1 MFKVSP
7 IAHAA
12 MLVCVATTPSIF
24 AQQQTPQKLE
34 RVEITGSNIKRVQAE
49 GPLPIEIINRE
60 EIRRKGVTSVNEL
73 VRSLTY
79 MSSFND
85 ELTANSPN
93 ASGAASVGF
102 RGLGGDQTVVLLNGR
117 RLANYGFD
125 GAFVNINTIPIGAI
139 ERVEILKDGAAAI
152 YGADAIGGV
161 VNFITRRDYRG
172 FDLAS
177 SYGKSSRNDAD
188 ETNLSANAGF
198 GDLDADKFNV
208 LVNLNY
214 FKREAI
220 WNLDRERTR
229 TADFSRFGGSNLMS
243 QSTPTGNLNG
253 RAFQPCKPPDVLL
266 PSGACVFD
274 FAPYRV
280 TLYPTER
287 IGGLLSANYHL
298 NNDTT
303 LFAEAMTNQTSSFL
317 SAAPAPGSIVLPAG
331 HPLNNTASAITV
343 ASRPLQAGPRTT
355 DQRSDANR
363 VLLGA
368 KGTWSGMDYDLAL
381 GRASNTA
388 ENRDGGYLLVD
399 KMSAAIK
406 NGSFNPFAT
415 TNDQALVNSLVS
427 TDARHGETKYS
438 FIDGKLSG
446 ELTQMPSGPI
456 GYALGG
462 TYGKDE
468 IADVPG
474 PNQQKLSPVPGL
486 SNVFGSILQSPVV
499 AERKMGAIYGEL
511 AIPLASNLETQL
523 ALRHDRY
530 AGGTRSTTP
539 KVAVSYKPLS
549 VLAWKASYSEGFK
562 MPSLR
567 DLFGGTNQSADS
579 VLDSVGCEGRKDT
592 ETCAP
597 RQFDRFSGGSPI
609 LKPEESKSINIGMV
623 FEPNSVFSLSADYFA
638 INKTNEIGL
647 VATQSVV
654 DRAPYVPGATTT
666 VGGNPLLSVTRNAGG
681 VITAITTTL
690 DNLGERKIRGI
701 DLNSALRIPLEQG
714 PRLVFNGYLSMFT
727 RYDRADLPGDPLL
740 GRLGLLNLPRWK
752 SVASATAEWADWS
765 ATLTQN
771 NMAKMQDKVQSRA
784 AATTTTQERRILG
797 HFETYDLSIT
807 FRGIKNLRLNAGIKN
822 LLDAEPPFSNQ
833 DTRSYGF
840 AQVHDIRGRFYQLSA
855 NYQF

>member
-1 MFKVSP
+1 
-7 IAHAA
+7 
-12 MLVCVATTPSIF
+12 MLVCVATSPSLF
-24 AQQQTPQKLE
+24 AQQQSPQKLE
-34 RVEITGSNIKRVQAE
+34 RVEITGSNIKRVQAD
-49 GPLPIEIINRE
+49 GPLPVEIITRE

-73 VRSLTY
+73 MRTLTY

-93 ASGAASVGF
+93 VSGTASVGF

-125 GAFVNINTIPIGAI
+125 GSFVNINTIPIGAI
-139 ERVEILKDGAAAI
+139 ERVDILKDGAAAI

-161 VNFITRRDYRG
+161 INFITRRDYRG
-172 FDLAS
+172 FELS
-177 SYGKSSRNDAD
+177 SGYGKSSRNDAD
-188 ETNLSANAGF
+188 ETSLSANAGF
-198 GDLDADKFNV
+198 GDPEADKFNV

-229 TADFSRFGGSNLMS
+229 TADYRRFGGTSLMS
-243 QSTPTGNLNG
+243 QFAPTGNLGGLPFRNC
-253 RAFQPCKPPDVLL
+253 PSLDLIL
-266 PSGACVFD
+266 PSGACGFD
-274 FAPYRV
+274 FAPFRT

-287 IGGLLSANYHL
+287 IGGLLSANYRL

-303 LFAEAMTNQTSSFL
+303 LFAEAMVNQSSSFL
-317 SAAPAPGSIVLPAG
+317 SAAPAPGNITLPAG
-331 HPLNNTASAITV
+331 IKLNPNGPAITV

-355 DQRSDANR
+355 DQQSDANR

-368 KGTWSGMDYDLAL
+368 KGTWSGVDYDLAL

-388 ENRDGGYLLVD
+388 ENKDGGYMVAD
-399 KMSAAIK
+399 KMVAAI
-406 NGSFNPFAT
+406 NSGTFDPFST
-415 TNDQALVNSLVS
+415 TNDQALVNSLIA
-427 TDARHGETKYS
+427 TDARHGKTTYS

-446 ELTQMPSGPI
+446 DLTQLSAGPV
-456 GYALGG
+456 GYAVGG
-462 TYGKDE
+462 VYGKDE

-474 PNQQKLSPVPGL
+474 PNQQKRGPFAGQ
-486 SNVFGSILQSPVV
+486 SNVFGSIIQSAVV
-499 AERKMGAIYGEL
+499 AERKMGAVFGEL
-511 AIPLASNLETQL
+511 SIPVASNLETQL

-539 KVAVSYKPLS
+539 KIAVSYKPLP

-579 VLDSVGCEGRKDT
+579 VTDSVGCGVRNDKD
-592 ETCAP
+592 CAP
-597 RQFDRFSGGSPI
+597 RQFDRFSGGNSA
-609 LKPEESKSINIGMV
+609 LKPEESKSINLGMV
-623 FEPNSVFSLSADYFA
+623 FEPNSVFSLGADYFA

-647 VATQSVV
+647 VDPQSLVA
-654 DRAPYVPGATTT
+654 RAPYTPGATTI
-666 VGGNPLLSVTRNAGG
+666 VAGNPLLSVTRDAKGT
-681 VITAITTTL
+681 ITAINTTL
-690 DNLGERKIRGI
+690 DNLGQRKIRGI
-701 DLNSALRIPLEQG
+701 DLNSALRIPLEEG
-714 PRLVFNGYLSMFT
+714 PRLVFNGLLSMFT

-740 GRLGLLNLPRWK
+740 GRLGLLNFPRWR
-752 SVASATAEWADWS
+752 SAASATAEWSEWS

-771 NMAKMQDKVQSRA
+771 NMAKMQDKAQARA
-784 AATTTTQERRILG
+784 GTANTTQEQRILG
-797 HFETYDLSIT
+797 HFETYDLSVT
-807 FRGIKNLRLNAGIKN
+807 YRGVKNLTLNAGIKN

-833 DTRSYGF
+833 DPRSYGF
-840 AQVHDIRGRFYQLSA
+840 AQVHDIRGRFYQVSA

>member
-1 MFKVSP
+1 
-7 IAHAA
+7 
-12 MLVCVATTPSIF
+12 MLVCVAASPSIF
-24 AQQQTPQKLE
+24 AQQQSPQKLD
-34 RVEITGSNIKRVQAE
+34 RVEITGSNIKRVQAD
-49 GPLPIEIINRE
+49 GPLPIEVINRE

-73 VRSLTY
+73 VRSLAY

-93 ASGAASVGF
+93 VSGSASVGF

-172 FDLAS
+172 FELTS
-177 SYGKSSRNDAD
+177 GYGKSSRNDAD
-188 ETNLSANAGF
+188 ETSVSANAGF

-229 TADFSRFGGSNLMS
+229 TADYRRFGGSNLMS
-243 QSTPTGNLNG
+243 TYAPTGNRGGLP
-253 RAFQPCKPPDVLL
+253 FQPCPSPDLIL
-266 PSGACVFD
+266 PSGACGFD
-274 FAPYRV
+274 FAPYRT

-287 IGGLLSANYHL
+287 IGGLLSANYRL
-298 NNDTT
+298 NDDTT
-303 LFAEAMTNQTSSFL
+303 LFAEAMVNQTSSFL
-317 SAAPAPGSIVLPAG
+317 SAAPAPGNMTLAAG
-331 HPLNNTASAITV
+331 NPLNPSTSAITV
-343 ASRPLQAGPRTT
+343 ESRPLQAGPRTT
-355 DQRSDANR
+355 DQQSEATRL
-363 VLLGA
+363 LLGA
-368 KGTWSGMDYDLAL
+368 KGAWSGVEYDFAL
-381 GRASNTA
+381 GRANNTA
-388 ENRDGGYLLVD
+388 ENRDGGYLVAD
-399 KMSAAIK
+399 KMVAAI
-406 NGSFNPFAT
+406 NSGQFNPFVT
-415 TNDQALVNSLVS
+415 TNDQALVNSLVA
-427 TDARHGETKYS
+427 TDARNGKTTYN

-446 ELTQMPSGPI
+446 ELTQLPAGPI
-456 GYALGG
+456 GYAVGG

-474 PNQQKLSPVPGL
+474 PNQRKLGPFAGQ
-486 SNVFGSILQSPVV
+486 SNVFGSIIQSAVV
-499 AERKMGAIYGEL
+499 AERKMGAVYGEL
-511 AIPLASNLETQL
+511 AIPVASNLEAQL

-530 AGGTRSTTP
+530 AGGTQSTTP
-539 KVAVSYKPLS
+539 KIAVSYKPLS

-562 MPSLR
+562 MPTLR
-567 DLFGGTNQSADS
+567 NLFGGTNQSADF
-579 VLDSVGCEGRKDT
+579 VLDSVGCNGRR
-592 ETCAP
+592 ETVPCTR
-597 RQFDRFSGGSPI
+597 RQFDRFSGGNSI
-609 LKPEESKSINIGMV
+609 LKPEESKSINIGMT
-623 FEPNSVFSLSADYFA
+623 FEPNSTISLGADYFA

-647 VATQSVV
+647 VVAQYVV
-654 DRAPYVPGATTT
+654 DQAPYAPGATTT
-666 VGGNPLLSVTRNAGG
+666 VGGNPLLTVTRDARG
-681 VITAITTTL
+681 VITAINTTL

-701 DLNSALRIPLEQG
+701 DLNSTLRIPLEQG

-727 RYDRADLPGDPLL
+727 RYDRADRPGDPKY

-752 SVASATAEWADWS
+752 SVVSATAEWADWT

-771 NMAKMQDKVQSRA
+771 NMAKMQDKDQAR
-784 AATTTTQERRILG
+784 AATTTTTQEQRTIG
-797 HFETYDLSIT
+797 NFETYDLSVT

-822 LLDAEPPFSNQ
+822 LLDDEPPFSNQ
-833 DTRSYGF
+833 DSRSNGF
-840 AQVHDIRGRFYQLSA
+840 AQVHDIRGRFYQVSA

>member
-7 IAHAA
+7 IAQAA
-12 MLVCVATTPSIF
+12 MLVCVAASPSIF
-24 AQQQTPQKLE
+24 AQQQPPQKLE
-34 RVEITGSNIKRVQAE
+34 RVEITGSNIKRVQAD
-49 GPLPIEIINRE
+49 GPLPIEVINRE
-60 EIRRKGVTSVNEL
+60 EIRRKGITSVNEL

-93 ASGAASVGF
+93 VSGTASVGF

-125 GAFVNINTIPIGAI
+125 GSFVNINTIPIGAI

-172 FDLAS
+172 FDLSS

-188 ETNLSANAGF
+188 ETTVSANAGF

-214 FKREAI
+214 YKREAI

-229 TADFSRFGGSNLMS
+229 TADYSRFGGSNLMS
-243 QSTPTGNLNG
+243 QSAPTGNLNG
-253 RAFQPCKPPDVLL
+253 RPFQPCLPPDVIL
-266 PSGACVFD
+266 PSGACGFD

-287 IGGLLSANYHL
+287 VGGLLSVNYRL
-298 NNDTT
+298 NDNTT
-303 LFAEAMTNQTSSFL
+303 LFAEAMANQTSSFL
-317 SAAPAPGSIVLPAG
+317 SAAPSPGNILIPAN
-331 HPLNNTASAITV
+331 HPLNRTSSAITV
-343 ASRPLQAGPRTT
+343 SSRPLQAGPRTT
-355 DQRSDANR
+355 DQQSDASR

-368 KGTWSGMDYDLAL
+368 KGTWSGLDYDLAL

-399 KMSAAIK
+399 KMFAAI
-406 NGSFNPFAT
+406 NDGRFNPFVT
-415 TNDQALVNSLVS
+415 TNDQALVNSLVA
-427 TDARHGETKYS
+427 TDARHGETTYS

-446 ELTQMPSGPI
+446 DLTQLPAGPI
-456 GYALGG
+456 GYAVGG

-499 AERKMGAIYGEL
+499 AERKMGAVYGEL

-539 KVAVSYKPLS
+539 KIAVSYKPLS

-579 VLDSVGCEGRKDT
+579 VLDSVGCEGRGT
-592 ETCAP
+592 VPCPP

-623 FEPNSVFSLSADYFA
+623 FEPNSVFSLGVDYFA

-654 DRAPYVPGATTT
+654 DRAPYAPGATAT
-666 VGGNPLLSVTRNAGG
+666 VGGNPLLSVTRDASG
-681 VITAITTTL
+681 VITAIRTTL

-727 RYDRADLPGDPLL
+727 RYDRADLPGDPLR

-752 SVASATAEWADWS
+752 SVASATAEWADWT

-771 NMAKMQDKVQSRA
+771 NMAEMQDKAQSRA
-784 AATTTTQERRILG
+784 GTTSTKPEQRTLG
-797 HFETYDLSIT
+797 HFETYDLSVT

-833 DTRSYGF
+833 DTRSNGF
-840 AQVHDIRGRFYQLSA
+840 AQVHDIRGRFYQVSA

>member
-1 MFKVSP
+1 
-7 IAHAA
+7 
-12 MLVCVATTPSIF
+12 MLVCVAASPSIF
-24 AQQQTPQKLE
+24 AQQQPPQKLE
-34 RVEITGSNIKRVQAE
+34 RVEITGSNIKRVQAD
-49 GPLPIEIINRE
+49 GPLPIEVITRE

-93 ASGAASVGF
+93 ASGTASVGF

-139 ERVEILKDGAAAI
+139 ERVEVLKDGAAAI

-172 FDLAS
+172 FDFAS

-188 ETNLSANAGF
+188 ETSLSANAGF
-198 GDLDADKFNV
+198 GDLDADKFNI
-208 LVNLNY
+208 LVNVNY
-214 FKREAI
+214 FKREPI

-229 TADFSRFGGSNLMS
+229 TADYSRFGGSNLMS
-243 QSTPTGNLNG
+243 ESAPTGNLNR
-253 RAFQPCKPPDVLL
+253 RAFQPCKAPDVLL
-266 PSGACVFD
+266 ASGACVFD

-287 IGGLLSANYHL
+287 IGGLLSANYRL
-298 NNDTT
+298 NDDTT
-303 LFAEAMTNQTSSFL
+303 VFAEAMTNQTTSFL
-317 SAAPAPGSIVLPAG
+317 SAAPAPGNIVLPVG
-331 HPLNNTASAITV
+331 HPLNNTSSAITV

-355 DQRSDANR
+355 DQQSDASR
-363 VLLGA
+363 LLLGA
-368 KGTWSGMDYDLAL
+368 KGAWSAVEYELAL

-399 KMSAAIK
+399 KMSAAI
-406 NGSFNPFAT
+406 NNRSFNPFVT
-415 TNDQALVNSLVS
+415 TNDQAIVNSLIA

-446 ELTQMPSGPI
+446 ELMQMPNGPMA
-456 GYALGG
+456 YALGG

-499 AERKMGAIYGEL
+499 AARKMGAVYGEL
-511 AIPLASNLETQL
+511 AVPLAPNLETQL

-530 AGGTRSTTP
+530 AGGTESTTP
-539 KVAVSYKPLS
+539 KIAVSYKPLS

-579 VLDSVGCEGRKDT
+579 VLDSVGCTGRG
-592 ETCAP
+592 ESTCSP

-609 LKPEESKSINIGMV
+609 LKPEESKSINVGMV
-623 FEPNSVFSLSADYFA
+623 FEPNSTFSLGADYFA

-647 VATQSVV
+647 VVAQYVI
-654 DRAPYVPGATTT
+654 DHAPYAPGATAT
-666 VGGNPLLSVTRNAGG
+666 VGGNPLLSVTRNASG
-681 VITAITTTL
+681 VITAINTTL

-701 DLNSALRIPLEQG
+701 DLNSTLRIPLEQG

-727 RYDRADLPGDPLL
+727 RYDRADRPGDPLL

-752 SVASATAEWADWS
+752 SVASATAEWADWT

-771 NMAKMQDKVQSRA
+771 NMAKMQDKAQSRA
-784 AATTTTQERRILG
+784 GTTSSAQERRTIG
-797 HFETYDLSIT
+797 NFETYDLSVT

-822 LLDAEPPFSNQ
+822 LLDNEPPFSNQ
-833 DTRSYGF
+833 DIRSNGF
-840 AQVHDIRGRFYQLSA
+840 AQVHDIRGRFYQVSA

>member
-7 IAHAA
+7 IAQAA
-12 MLVCVATTPSIF
+12 MLVCVATSPSIF
-24 AQQQTPQKLE
+24 AQQQPPQKLE
-34 RVEITGSNIKRVQAE
+34 RVEITGSNIKRVQAD
-49 GPLPIEIINRE
+49 GPLPIEVITRE

-73 VRSLTY
+73 MRTLTY
-79 MSSFND
+79 MSSLND
-85 ELTANSPN
+85 ELLANSPN
-93 ASGAASVGF
+93 ASGTASVGF
-102 RGLGGDQTVVLLNGR
+102 RGLSGDQTVVLLNGR

-125 GAFVNINTIPIGAI
+125 GSFVNINTIPIGAI
-139 ERVEILKDGAAAI
+139 ERVDILKDGAAAI

-161 VNFITRRDYRG
+161 VNFITRKDYRG
-172 FDLAS
+172 FELTS
-177 SYGKSSRNDAD
+177 GYGKSSRNDAD
-188 ETNLSANAGF
+188 ETSLSANAGF
-198 GDLDADKFNV
+198 GDPDSDKFNV

-229 TADFSRFGGSNLMS
+229 TADYRRFGGTSLMS
-243 QSTPTGNLNG
+243 TLAPTGNLSG
-253 RAFQPCKPPDVLL
+253 RPFRTCPSPDLIL
-266 PSGACVFD
+266 PSGACGFD
-274 FAPYRV
+274 FAPYRT

-287 IGGLLSANYHL
+287 IGGLLSANYRL
-298 NNDTT
+298 NDDTT
-303 LFAEAMTNQTSSFL
+303 LFAEAMVNQTSSFL
-317 SAAPAPGSIVLPAG
+317 SAAPAPGNITLPAG
-331 HPLNNTASAITV
+331 NPLNPTTSAISV

-355 DQRSDANR
+355 DQHSEANR

-368 KGTWSGMDYDLAL
+368 KGAWSGVEYDVAL
-381 GRASNTA
+381 GRANNTA
-388 ENRDGGYLLVD
+388 ENQDGGYLVAD
-399 KMSAAIK
+399 KMVAAI
-406 NGSFNPFAT
+406 NSGRFDPFVT
-415 TNDQALVNSLVS
+415 TNDQALVNSLVA
-427 TDARHGETKYS
+427 TDARHGKTTYN

-446 ELTQMPSGPI
+446 ELTQLPAGPM
-456 GYALGG
+456 GYAVGG
-462 TYGKDE
+462 VYGKDE

-474 PNQQKLSPVPGL
+474 PNQRKLGPFPGQ
-486 SNVFGSILQSPVV
+486 SNVFGSIIQSAVV
-499 AERKMGAIYGEL
+499 AERKMGAVYGEL
-511 AIPLASNLETQL
+511 AIPVASNLETQL

-530 AGGTRSTTP
+530 AGGTQSTTP
-539 KVAVSYKPLS
+539 KIAVSYKPIS

-579 VLDSVGCEGRKDT
+579 LLDNVGCIGRGDT
-592 ETCAP
+592 AACSP
-597 RQFDRFSGGSPI
+597 RQFDRFSGGNPV

-623 FEPNSVFSLSADYFA
+623 FEPNAVFSLGADYFA

-647 VATQSVV
+647 VEAQSVV
-654 DRAPYVPGATTT
+654 NRVPYAPGATRT
-666 VGGNPLLSVTRNAGG
+666 VEGNPLLSVTRDATG
-681 VITAITTTL
+681 VITAINTTL
-690 DNLGERKIRGI
+690 NNLGQRKIRGI

-752 SVASATAEWADWS
+752 SVASATAEWADWT

-771 NMAKMQDKVQSRA
+771 NMAKMQDKVQARA
-784 AATTTTQERRILG
+784 SAATATQEQRILG
-797 HFETYDLSIT
+797 HFETYDLSVT

-833 DTRSYGF
+833 DPRSYGF
-840 AQVHDIRGRFYQLSA
+840 AQVHDIRGRFYQVSA